1 MQNYAQRQAAELVMQ
16 FFVENVNVRVWGKK

>member
-16 FFVENVNVRVWGKK
+16 FFVENVNVRVWEKH